1 MAKTLDK
8 QFLYE
13 NGISAF
19 TKLCVPA
26 GIPVLYDN
34 TNDAVRDQSSE
45 TNTFELGTN
54 LDESEL
60 AKSPRS
66 MYYTIV
72 HTGMSPIRGTEE
84 EDTTIV
90 EDWPVAREF
99 EGIASEECITFC
111 NSRGLISNLRSCLE
125 AAKRFFSNRK
135 RLTAELDYFQDEGT
149 EDEGH
154 VVIRLVLE
162 SSPETAFREYHSWV
176 EWFVASIE
184 PGHRNLFTLT
194 FTRRPT

>member
-8 QFLYE
+8 RFEYESRISGVAEFCDSASLALLY
-13 NGISAF
+13 I
-19 TKLCVPA
+19 
-26 GIPVLYDN
+26 N
-34 TNDAVRDQSSE
+34 TTDVNLRESSE
-45 TNTFELGTN
+45 TKTLELWVN

-60 AKSPRS
+60 AKSLRS

-111 NSRGLISNLRSCLE
+111 NSRGLISSLRSCLE

-162 SSPETAFREYHSWV
+162 SSPETAFREYRSWV

-184 PGHRNLFTLT
+184 PDHRNLFTLT
-194 FTRRPT
+194 FTRRST